1 MNTANKITIV
11 RIILVPVFMI
21 VLLLDGKHT
30 NFIALAIFILASA
43 TDGIDGH
50 IARKYNQITNFGKF
64 IDPLADKLLVTAAL
78 LIFVEWGQMPA
89 WAAMLVLAR
98 EFAVTG
104 LRLVAASNGV
114 VIAAAWSGKIK
125 TVTSIIAICAMMLPF
140 HSYVLFGEGFTV
152 DVLCVALIVI
162 TTLWSGIEYF
172 IKNRKVLD
180 TKS

>member
-64 IDPLADKLLVTAAL
+64 IDPLADKLLVTAAPVSYTHL
-78 LIFVEWGQMPA
+78 DVYKRQTL
-89 WAAMLVLAR
+89 
-98 EFAVTG
+98 
-104 LRLVAASNGV
+104 
-114 VIAAAWSGKIK
+114 VIACAAAFLHPREEEEDYG
-125 TVTSIIAICAMMLPF
+125 A
-140 HSYVLFGEGFTV
+140 
-152 DVLCVALIVI
+152 
-162 TTLWSGIEYF
+162 
-172 IKNRKVLD
+172 
-180 TKS
+180 